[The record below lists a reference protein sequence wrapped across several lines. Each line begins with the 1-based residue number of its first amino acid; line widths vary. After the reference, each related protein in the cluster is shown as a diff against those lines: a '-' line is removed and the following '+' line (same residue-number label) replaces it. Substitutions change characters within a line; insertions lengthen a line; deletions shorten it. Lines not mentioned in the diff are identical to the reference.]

1 MIELGYDFLKK
12 DLNKIQ
18 KFKNPTL
25 NITKNKIKKNS
36 NYKIFLNKTQF
47 NNLIKDGMIKYRL
60 TDAKKRYNIQSG
72 DGLAD
77 IFKMVLPYA
86 KNILPKLATTVG
98 LSTIGALTSNTINKK
113 MNKNKN
119 DTIIKLNDS
128 QVKKINSDLKK
139 LNDSKI
145 FDKKITLQE
154 QEGNGVFSFLL
165 PTLVSLLPSILSS
178 GKGVSKN
185 RNFFLK

>member
-1 MIELGYDFLKK
+1 MIELGYNFDKK
-12 DLNKIQ
+12 SLDKIQ
-18 KFKNPTL
+18 KFKNPVL
-25 NITKNKIKKNS
+25 DITKDKIKKNS

-60 TDAKKRYNIQSG
+60 TNAKKKQNLMVG

-98 LSTIGALTSNTINKK
+98 LSSIGALTSNAINKK
-113 MNKNKN
+113 MNKKKN

-128 QVKKINSDLKK
+128 QVKKVNDNLKK
-139 LNDSKI
+139 INDSKI

-165 PTLVSLLPSILSS
+165 PTLVSLLPSLLSS